1 MCVSGGGGGGGGVR
15 RGKRDVCW
23 CCFNP
28 VVLAF
33 FFDFSTITECSD
45 VDETQWDF
53 AFQLCA
59 KHKNNVELLK
69 MLTKALNDVGLP
81 VPDDLA
87 SLLSQGLLCTC
98 QQRKATPGK
107 GRVQAR
113 RQK

>member
-1 MCVSGGGGGGGGVR
+1 MLFYSSCS
-15 RGKRDVCW
+15 
-23 CCFNP
+23 CF
-28 VVLAF
+28 L
-33 FFDFSTITECSD
+33 FDFSTITECSD

-107 GRVQAR
+107 GRIKAR

>member
-1 MCVSGGGGGGGGVR
+1 MLFYSSCS
-15 RGKRDVCW
+15 
-23 CCFNP
+23 CF
-28 VVLAF
+28 L
-33 FFDFSTITECSD
+33 FDFSTITECSD

-59 KHKNNVELLK
+59 KHKNKVELLK

-107 GRVQAR
+107 GKKTKVVRNCILMS
-113 RQK
+113 